1 MSNDTKPVLTSLLD
15 GVFWITI
22 NRPKV
27 GNSLDAPTYRLLIAA
42 VAAAAANPAAK
53 LTGTGKFFSTGAD
66 VSPAVGPGFVLSY
79 LTGRLGH
86 YFAGQLE
93 GTSVALTAAI
103 ASFHKPFIAALNGL
117 VVGWSAAVLGLF
129 DVVYAAES
137 ATFIAPFMALGL
149 APEGLSS
156 VTLPLTMGPSL
167 AKDVLLL
174 GRKLSSA
181 EMVAS
186 GFASRVLPDA
196 NFREAVHAIVVAAT
210 KDAPA
215 GSLTGAKRLLR
226 SEAQVTALV
235 AANKAELVVL
245 EDRFKSGEPVKRFT
259 ATAKALAEKK
269 KLKSKL

>member
-1 MSNDTKPVLTSLLD
+1 
-15 GVFWITI
+15 
-22 NRPKV
+22 
-27 GNSLDAPTYRLLIAA
+27 
-42 VAAAAANPAAK
+42 
-53 LTGTGKFFSTGAD
+53 
-66 VSPAVGPGFVLSY
+66 
-79 LTGRLGH
+79 
-86 YFAGQLE
+86 
-93 GTSVALTAAI
+93 
-103 ASFHKPFIAALNGL
+103 
-117 VVGWSAAVLGLF
+117 
-129 DVVYAAES
+129 
-137 ATFIAPFMALGL
+137 
-149 APEGLSS
+149 
-156 VTLPLTMGPSL
+156 MGPSL